1 MELMSNAEI
10 IRNLSRPLEP
20 NSTEVEANYAPIG
33 GIRAVLFDVYGTLFI
48 SASGDISLTSGASR
62 GEAIGEALQAV
73 GIDFT
78 GNGDQAVE
86 LLHSEIKRRH
96 AASRSDYPE
105 VDIRDVWRSILS
117 DFVQRNWISSQPDEA
132 AIERLA
138 IEYEGRVNPVW
149 PMPGFEVCLNSLR
162 QADALLGIVSNA
174 QFFTQD
180 LFPAF
185 GGKTLRDLGFSPD
198 LCVWSYEQLEAK
210 PGGYLYRSAVAAL
223 AKRGINPSEVLYVG
237 NDMRN
242 DIAPAAEVG
251 FRTVLYAGDK
261 RSLRLREGDSLVGN
275 RTADRVVT
283 NLRQVL
289 AILDLAS
296 ADA

>member
-1 MELMSNAEI
+1 MSHAEV

-20 NSTEVEANYAPIG
+20 KPTQVEANAAPIAG
-33 GIRAVLFDVYGTLFI
+33 VRAVMFDVYGTLFI

-62 GEAIGEALQAV
+62 GAAIGEALQAV
-73 GIDFT
+73 EFDFA
-78 GNGDQAVE
+78 GDGDQAVE
-86 LLHSEIKRRH
+86 LLHAEIKRRH
-96 AASRSDYPE
+96 AESSSEFPE
-105 VDIRDVWRSILS
+105 VEIRDVWRTVLTEFHNR
-117 DFVQRNWISSQPDEA
+117 DWIQAEPDA
-132 AIERLA
+132 ASIERLA

-149 PMPGFEVCLNSLR
+149 PMPELEACLGTLR
-162 QADALLGIVSNA
+162 QADMKLGIVSNA
-174 QFFTQD
+174 QFFTPE

-185 GGKTLRDLGFSPD
+185 TGESLVKIGCAPD
-198 LCVWSYEQLEAK
+198 LCIWSYEHLEAK
-210 PGGYLYRSAVAAL
+210 PGSYLYRQAAAAL
-223 AKRGINPSEVLYVG
+223 AEHGIPPSEALYVG

-242 DIAPAAEVG
+242 DIAPAAEAG
-251 FRTVLYAGDK
+251 FRTVLYAGDQ
-261 RSLRLREGDSLVGN
+261 RSLRLREGDPLVGN